1 MNSYVLKSG
10 GRHESEIFDPLKL
23 HDSLAQA
30 CLAVRSLE
38 GEAHMVAQRVC
49 EKVIDW
55 LETKTEV
62 TSDDVR
68 RVATNNLQIYQP
80 EAAYIY
86 ESYKHIV

>member
-1 MNSYVLKSG
+1 MSSYIVKSG
-10 GRHESEIFDPLKL
+10 GLHQSELFDPLKL
-23 HDSLAQA
+23 HSSLMAA

-38 GEAHMVAQRVC
+38 GEAHMTAQRIV

-55 LETKTEV
+55 LDNKTEV

-68 RVATNNLQIYQP
+68 RVAANNLQTYQP

-86 ESYKHIV
+86 ETYKDIL

>member
-1 MNSYVLKSG
+1 MSSYIVKSG
-10 GRHESEIFDPLKL
+10 GLHQSELFDPLKL
-23 HDSLAQA
+23 HSSLMAA

-38 GEAHMVAQRVC
+38 GEAHMTAQRIV

-55 LETKTEV
+55 LDNKTEV

-68 RVATNNLQIYQP
+68 RVAASNLQTYQP

-86 ESYKHIV
+86 ETYKDIL

>member
-1 MNSYVLKSG
+1 MNSYVVKSG
-10 GRHESEIFDPLKL
+10 GLHESEIFDPLKL
-23 HDSLAQA
+23 HGSLMAA

-38 GEAHMVAQRVC
+38 GEAHMVAQKIT

-55 LETKTEV
+55 LDTKTEV

-68 RVATNNLQIYQP
+68 RVAANGLQVYQP

-86 ESYKHIV
+86 ETYKDIL

>member
-1 MNSYVLKSG
+1 MSSYILKSG
-10 GRHESEIFDPLKL
+10 GLHQSELFDPLKL
-23 HDSLAQA
+23 HGSLMAA

-38 GEAHMVAQRVC
+38 GEAHMTAQRIV

-55 LETKTEV
+55 LDNKTEV

-68 RVATNNLQIYQP
+68 RVAASNLQTYQP

-86 ESYKHIV
+86 ETYKDIL

>member
-1 MNSYVLKSG
+1 MSSYIVKSG
-10 GRHESEIFDPLKL
+10 GLHQSELFDPLKL
-23 HDSLAQA
+23 HGSLMAA

-38 GEAHMVAQRVC
+38 GEAHMTAQRIV

-55 LETKTEV
+55 LDNKTEV

-68 RVATNNLQIYQP
+68 RVAASNLQTYQP

-86 ESYKHIV
+86 ETYKDIL